1 MQAECCI
8 LNSHSRVFHN
18 SSPRQTSPYFLG
30 RAWNRI
36 WEIQGPVYMETQRHI
51 KVSQLKYWARQMENH
66 FSSSSEQPCG
76 AQIHFNSGWHQN
88 LECFSGTFSNI
99 LYGGEKFLSQEI
111 EVWRNW
117 ARHSER
123 CHRCQ
128 GRLMGDFNRRII
140 TVGTYLQVDGRGKA
154 VFPALNVL
162 LFHSVPYPTS
172 WGWCLLSWET
182 FF

>member
-36 WEIQGPVYMETQRHI
+36 WEIQGPVCMETQRHI
-51 KVSQLKYWARQMENH
+51 KVSQLKYEWDRWKT
-66 FSSSSEQPCG
+66 SSALHQSSHVGLKPIL
-76 AQIHFNSGWHQN
+76 IHWHQN

-111 EVWRNW
+111 QVWRNW

-123 CHRCQ
+123 CHKCQ

-162 LFHSVPYPTS
+162 LFHSVPCPTS